1 MKRKNKPF
9 RFYLNA
15 NLYYLFK
22 LDCIKKGYSMSQ
34 AINNLMYNQ
43 IRLTDTYN
51 IVDDVTND
59 VINAKIAKNIK
70 DLNSM
75 INK

>member
-1 MKRKNKPF
+1 
-9 RFYLNA
+9 
-15 NLYYLFK
+15 
-22 LDCIKKGYSMSQ
+22 MSQ